1 VPRDTVPEE
10 ARKRDSTSRK
20 SSCPFRASIR
30 LQSGDGRYKF
40 EVHNP
45 EHNHEPIPVIALPH
59 HRQIVEETRTT
70 IEHMTQAGSMPRE
83 IASAIRLADPTV
95 RILAQDIYN
104 ERRKQR
110 VERLA
115 GKSPIEAM
123 VIWLE
128 NSEWFAEVKQD
139 IDGRVTHIIFAHPK
153 SIALLKRYPEVLLMD
168 CTYKTNRFGL
178 PLLDIIGC
186 TGLNKSFFA
195 AFVFISKEEEG
206 DYIWALE
213 RLRLMMRAYNM
224 ADPAVIVTD
233 RELALINAYKRVFPT
248 ATGLLCEW
256 HVAKAVVAK
265 GKSLGIIGEGDD
277 NEGQVNDF
285 RKDWAAVVNASTIQD
300 YEHERSR
307 LLDKYRQHIQFADY
321 LRNWLD
327 DYGVMFVHT
336 YADRHR
342 HFGNRVTSKA
352 EGGHALLK
360 QYLRVSTGDLKTVLE
375 KIELLMTNMHA
386 EHEAAMAIAQDRT
399 PSRLRIPM
407 FAELIGKVTPYA
419 LYQISRQ
426 LDQVKQSDGTSVCYH
441 TMSSSMGLPCH
452 HQLETLL

>member
-1 VPRDTVPEE
+1 
-10 ARKRDSTSRK
+10 
-20 SSCPFRASIR
+20 
-30 LQSGDGRYKF
+30 
-40 EVHNP
+40 
-45 EHNHEPIPVIALPH
+45 
-59 HRQIVEETRTT
+59 
-70 IEHMTQAGSMPRE
+70 M
-83 IASAIRLADPTV
+83 
-95 RILAQDIYN
+95 
-104 ERRKQR
+104 
-110 VERLA
+110 
-115 GKSPIEAM
+115 
-123 VIWLE
+123 
-128 NSEWFAEVKQD
+128 
-139 IDGRVTHIIFAHPK
+139 
-153 SIALLKRYPEVLLMD
+153 
-168 CTYKTNRFGL
+168 
-178 PLLDIIGC
+178 
-186 TGLNKSFFA
+186 
-195 AFVFISKEEEG
+195 
-206 DYIWALE
+206 
-213 RLRLMMRAYNM
+213 
-224 ADPAVIVTD
+224 
-233 RELALINAYKRVFPT
+233 
-248 ATGLLCEW
+248 
-256 HVAKAVVAK
+256 AK

-300 YEHERSR
+300 YEHERSH

-321 LRNWLD
+321 LRDWLD

-336 YADRHR
+336 YADHHW

-452 HQLETLL
+452 HQLETLLQNSCILHIGDIHSHWHFTENVDRPSNNI